1 MKMRS
6 ILLLSVTL
14 LVTGANAAEIGKHVK
29 YVAPTG
35 FAGHGWGEP
44 RRNFDR
50 LPETPVDV
58 GAAWMQALQKPMDL
72 FSMPSTE
79 MLQNAGTDMAR
90 SSANV
95 FSSDET
101 LLRLRSMFEGGG
113 VYVLSEYSIDEQ
125 GFRFGGE
132 ADGVVLHPVIYEF
145 CANWQGSRK
154 KAGKA
159 APANFDD
166 LNRFCGMRFE
176 FQSETREQL
185 RKLPN
190 DYTTAYD
197 RVLAK
202 LLAKYGRPKGFL
214 RRGQVIIETPE
225 GESTEPSDRR
235 FSIWRWCPAVDIGF
249 HTDCRAS
256 VTLSLN
262 PITGKGTVLYAAP
275 LLWEFAWA
283 REYNGFKGD
292 PLYRLLHARNLKT
305 VENK

>member
-1 MKMRS
+1 MNLRS

-14 LVTGANAAEIGKHVK
+14 LVASANAAENGKRVK
-29 YVAPTG
+29 YVAPAG
-35 FAGHGWGEP
+35 FAGHEWGEP

-50 LPETPVDV
+50 LPEAPVGV
-58 GAAWMQALQKPMDL
+58 GAAWMQALQKPLDL
-72 FSMPSTE
+72 SAIPSTE
-79 MLQNAGTDMAR
+79 MLMNGAGPDMSR
-90 SSANV
+90 VPSNLFSA
-95 FSSDET
+95 DET
-101 LLRLRSMFEGGG
+101 LLRLRSNFEGGG

-125 GFRFGGE
+125 GFRLGDE

-154 KAGKA
+154 KAGKE
-159 APANFDD
+159 APKNFDD
-166 LNRFCGMRFE
+166 LNQFCGMRFQ

-190 DYTTAYD
+190 DYVTAYD
-197 RVLAK
+197 RVLEK
-202 LLAKYGRPKGFL
+202 LLAKYGRPKGYL

-225 GESTEPSDRR
+225 GESSDPSDRR

-249 HTDCRAS
+249 HTDCKAS

-262 PITGKGTVLYAAP
+262 PVTGKGSVLYAAP

-283 REYNGFKGD
+283 RENNGFKGD
-292 PLYRLLHARNLKT
+292 PLFRLLHARK
-305 VENK
+305 